1 MNLRLALSRLERTD
15 ARDAAARTLAVL
27 CAAGYIV
34 TLAVLV
40 ATGVGLRRWLFA
52 LLVWA
57 LFIYL
62 PMRILLEA
70 FQTIAPALRRSLVAR
85 ASIDPARYGSRTSIE
100 LIVDGL
106 FEAQVLMPRIATPL
120 QSLKAKEA
128 SAAVLRAANRTP
140 RVDLSAVALRCLGA
154 AERWTADLSGWAQ
167 SEAKQNIQIRWAGLR
182 SLASFVAMCRV
193 LTAAVADQTGRQ
205 MLRRSAEYLD
215 ACLDYCD
222 QLALE
227 VDVEPWNEP
236 PLEIQM
242 NDDDAAA
249 IRLAW
254 TAYADTPPPAI
265 DARNTFVKTLIN
277 TATGQRDNGTTQ

>member
-1 MNLRLALSRLERTD
+1 MMNFRLALSRLERTD
-15 ARDAAARTLAVL
+15 ARAAAARTLAVL

-85 ASIDPARYGSRTSIE
+85 ASIDPARYGSRASIE

-140 RVDLSAVALRCLGA
+140 RVDLSAVAHRCLSTV
-154 AERWTADLSGWAQ
+154 ERWTADLSSWAQ
-167 SEAKQNIQIRWAGLR
+167 SEAPQDIQVRWAGLR
-182 SLASFVAMCRV
+182 SLASFAAMCRV

-205 MLRRSAEYLD
+205 MLRSAEYLD

-222 QLALE
+222 RLALE

-236 PLEIQM
+236 PLDIQM

-265 DARNTFVKTLIN
+265 DARNTFVKTLLN

>member
-15 ARDAAARTLAVL
+15 ARASAARTLAVL